1 MTQERK
7 YLIAEF
13 DKWLDTNVS
22 RNLVNLQCAII
33 AEKYAKEQ
41 VIKELERMS
50 DILLLENEHKPVD
63 RRIEELKQ
71 QN

>member
-7 YLIAEF
+7 DLIHEF

>member
-63 RRIEELKQ
+63 DRIEELKQ
-71 QN
+71 

>member
-7 YLIAEF
+7 DLIDEF
-13 DKWLDTNVS
+13 DKWLDINPI
-22 RNLVNLQCAII
+22 RILVNLQCAII